1 MNTSEQNSNN
11 SPLIQ
16 ESQVPHYTINL
27 SSLSQSNQQ
36 QSSQQQSSSSYSSSI
51 PSPPINP
58 PPSPSPSH
66 PPPSPPI
73 NPPPSPPINPPP
85 SPPSHPPPSPPS
97 PSHPPPSP
105 PQHLLS
111 HSPSHQPSQ
120 TPSTDDVYQQTYPS
134 YHSEY
139 FYESENYDNLENQE
153 NVGNNEHLEEN
164 NGNEED
170 EENDNDSLED
180 EELEDDDNNSLED
193 DDNNSLEDDYNNSLE
208 DDYNNSLEDDTL
220 DDNNEELETQS
231 RRRLEYNNRDYDNRI
246 SRYKSESPELYLQKH
261 FKIKMLQNYISK
273 TELLLLQFSRE
284 NKLKVDKNKNIKSLQ
299 CSYIICEI
307 NKIFSYVHLF
317 YKLSPSFHIKI
328 KNIISKYNNYVV
340 SAISEKDYELNA
352 INHRLQYLQNN
363 NIFLQN
369 KNNEL
374 KEGQPRCSCCWSS
387 DCEFVIFL
395 PCLHVT
401 CCEECGNLVE
411 KCPICLKD
419 INITKKIYI
428 KTDSTAI
435 TMNKNNS

>member
-36 QSSQQQSSSSYSSSI
+36 QSSQQPSSSSYSSSI
-51 PSPPINP
+51 PSPPINTPPHPHQPSPPHP
-58 PPSPSPSH
+58 PPSPPSH
-66 PPPSPPI
+66 PPPSPP
-73 NPPPSPPINPPP
+73 P
-85 SPPSHPPPSPPS
+85 HPPPSPPS

-105 PQHLLS
+105 PPHPLS

-120 TPSTDDVYQQTYPS
+120 IPSTDDVYQQTYPS

-180 EELEDDDNNSLED
+180 EELEDDELED
-193 DDNNSLEDDYNNSLE
+193 DTLEDNELEDDT
-208 DDYNNSLEDDTL
+208 LEDDTL

-246 SRYKSESPELYLQKH
+246 SRHKSESTELYLQQH

>member
-1 MNTSEQNSNN
+1 
-11 SPLIQ
+11 
-16 ESQVPHYTINL
+16 SQQT
-27 SSLSQSNQQ
+27 
-36 QSSQQQSSSSYSSSI
+36 SSQQTSSQQTSSGSYSNSI

-58 PPSPSPSH
+58 PPH
-66 PPPSPPI
+66 PPPH
-73 NPPPSPPINPPP
+73 PPS
-85 SPPSHPPPSPPS
+85 S
-97 PSHPPPSP
+97 
-105 PQHLLS
+105 
-111 HSPSHQPSQ
+111 
-120 TPSTDDVYQQTYPS
+120 DDVYQQTYPS
-134 YHSEY
+134 YHTEY
-139 FYESENYDNLENQE
+139 FYEGENYDNHENQE
-153 NVGNNEHLEEN
+153 NEGNDEHLEAN
-164 NGNEED
+164 DGNEED
-170 EENDNDSLED
+170 NELED
-180 EELEDDDNNSLED
+180 NSLEDDDNNSLED
-193 DDNNSLEDDYNNSLE
+193 DDNNSLEDDELE
-208 DDYNNSLEDDTL
+208 DDELEDDDNNSLEDDTL
-220 DDNNEELETQS
+220 DNNNEELETQS
-231 RRRLEYNNRDYDNRI
+231 RRTLEYNNRDYDNRI
-246 SRYKSESPELYLQKH
+246 SRHKSESPELYLQKH

-299 CSYIICEI
+299 CSYITCEI

-340 SAISEKDYELNA
+340 SAISEKDYELNT

-435 TMNKNNS
+435 TMNKK